1 MCRLTTYHLQKAI
14 FDHLRALEQPDATRA
29 PDDIATD
36 GYDLDDAELAAL
48 RAGDVAAFHD
58 HGVHPVLI
66 NGYCRAN
73 KWKRADYKQL
83 FREDQ
88 IAAMTSTGRARW
100 QTS

>member
-1 MCRLTTYHLQKAI
+1 MTRYYLQKAI
-14 FDHLRALEQPDATRA
+14 FDHLRRLEDPDDSRK
-29 PDDIATD
+29 PDDIVTD
-36 GYDLDDAELAAL
+36 GYDLDEDELAAL
-48 RAGDVAAFHD
+48 KAGDVAAFHD
-58 HGVHPVLI
+58 LGVHPVLI

-88 IAAMTSTGRARW
+88 IQAMQGTGRARW